1 MKINSK
7 LFGNK
12 SEVIALTA
20 MIQHMEA
27 IKLELRMEQIILIL
41 IRQHFLFQ

>member
-1 MKINSK
+1 MEIKVK
-7 LFGNK
+7 LL
-12 SEVIALTA
+12 ALTA